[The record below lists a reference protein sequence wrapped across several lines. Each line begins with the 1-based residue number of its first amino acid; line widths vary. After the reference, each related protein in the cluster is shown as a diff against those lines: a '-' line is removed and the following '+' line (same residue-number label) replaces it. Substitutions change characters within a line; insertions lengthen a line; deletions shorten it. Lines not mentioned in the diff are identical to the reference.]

1 MSIRDGESVGND
13 FRLFSGRA
21 NPELGKE
28 IAQHLDINLGKVEVQ
43 TFPDTELH
51 VQIEE
56 SVRGTDVYII
66 QSTCEPVND
75 TLMELLI
82 MLDALRR
89 ASARQVTAVIPY
101 FGYARQDH
109 KSTGREPISAKLVMD
124 LLTTAGADRIISVD
138 LHATQIQGFANIPF
152 DHLTALPTLASYLKE
167 KALENTVIVSPDV
180 GRAKLAEKY
189 ADILKMPLAIMH
201 KQRSG
206 IGGQVVEVNQIVG
219 EVAGKTP
226 ILIDDIIAGGSIY
239 KHADALLEADAQPV
253 YISIT
258 HPVLTGQSLQLLNRS
273 SIREI
278 IATNSIPVPVEKQI
292 DGKVQVLSIA
302 PLLAEAIFRIHKHRS
317 VSRVFF
323 DQQLAFPV

>member
-1 MSIRDGESVGND
+1 
-13 FRLFSGRA
+13 
-21 NPELGKE
+21 
-28 IAQHLDINLGKVEVQ
+28 
-43 TFPDTELH
+43 
-51 VQIEE
+51 
-56 SVRGTDVYII
+56 
-66 QSTCEPVND
+66 
-75 TLMELLI
+75 
-82 MLDALRR
+82 
-89 ASARQVTAVIPY
+89 
-101 FGYARQDH
+101 
-109 KSTGREPISAKLVMD
+109 MD

-273 SIREI
+273 SICEI

>member
-1 MSIRDGESVGND
+1 M
-13 FRLFSGRA
+13 
-21 NPELGKE
+21 
-28 IAQHLDINLGKVEVQ
+28 DINLGKVEVQ

-75 TLMELLI
+75 TLMELLV

-258 HPVLTGQSLQLLNRS
+258 HPVLTGQSLQLLNRP
-273 SIREI
+273 SICEI